1 MPDATQNPPQVD
13 NRALAEQVYDMIM
26 GEIETD
32 LLLANIPLLD
42 AKYSGETP
50 DDHEARMERYQAAY
64 KRFDSELQKFMDE
77 VNGSVRS
84 SQIKSL
90 KEREQQ
96 DRQAE
101 QDALQSITSAFS

>member
-1 MPDATQNPPQVD
+1 MPDATQNPQVD

-32 LLLANIPLLD
+32 LLLKNIPLLD
-42 AKYSGETP
+42 AKYVGETP
-50 DDHEARMERYQAAY
+50 EDHEARMERYQAAY